1 MSSTTTIRPRST
13 SAVPER
19 VTPVAQ
25 SPNWRD
31 IYGPGARRAQEPRV
45 PPQTPPSPERLRL
58 MEEKNEMAAR
68 IAELERQL
76 AATQFRDTG
85 QPPGSP
91 TNHPHGGSR
100 ALGRGVPQDSPGNV
114 FSVSP
119 YGQGISVQGPNLPA
133 HRFSS
138 ISGAFPT
145 RQEARLPPRA
155 RDNSLGVPST
165 GSVIVS
171 PSLRPYGFTDLGNI
185 GSPPG
190 LARRSQEHAE
200 VEQPGLSTVMEES
213 GQVPTQGASESVH
226 RSWNV
231 QQESPRTPRIH
242 YSADS
247 EPIFRVPLQMEYL
260 DTHSL
265 LTPPIPEVI
274 PVPHSG
280 TMQALENMIR
290 AGVLSTA
297 FLHRI
302 IVETLAS
309 WGIVTQEHDD
319 FHSVRNEFLRV
330 MTSRASNVIE
340 EMEYTS
346 ILDYFR

>member
-1 MSSTTTIRPRST
+1 MSGTTTIRPSST
-13 SAVPER
+13 SAVLER

-25 SPNWRD
+25 SPNWQD
-31 IYGPGARRAQEPRV
+31 LYGPGACRAQEPWV
-45 PPQTPPSPERLRL
+45 PPQTPPSPKRLRL
-58 MEEKNEMAAR
+58 MEKKNKMVAR

-91 TNHPHGGSR
+91 TNQPHGGSR

-171 PSLRPYGFTDLGNI
+171 PSPRPYGFTDLGNI

-190 LARRSQEHAE
+190 LARRSQEHVE
-200 VEQPGLSTVMEES
+200 VEQSGLSTVMEES
-213 GQVPTQGASESVH
+213 GQVPTQEASESVH

-280 TMQALENMIR
+280 TMQALENMI
-290 AGVLSTA
+290 
-297 FLHRI
+297 
-302 IVETLAS
+302 
-309 WGIVTQEHDD
+309 
-319 FHSVRNEFLRV
+319 
-330 MTSRASNVIE
+330 
-340 EMEYTS
+340 
-346 ILDYFR
+346 